1 MNTLLEKPAIS
12 KEDALKLLFE
22 NSYDQNS
29 YDQEP
34 KTDCFDRFG
43 NYTYPTDFTV
53 DKPNIAIGSTDGFQ
67 FLNLINSK

>member
-1 MNTLLEKPAIS
+1 MSILIKKSGIA

-22 NSYDQNS
+22 DSSIQGV
-29 YDQEP
+29 